1 MSNIVLTVLL
11 ALTALVELS
20 WGADTTVVVRAKSK
34 DAKFIGTSMGGAHVT
49 IRRSDDGRILAQGLT
64 QGGTGDTT
72 RLMVEPIQR
81 GRPLADASA
90 AKFEATINI
99 DAPALVTIEA
109 RAPYAQRQSLITSST
124 EIWLIPGKHVVG
136 DGVILEIP
144 GLAVDVLSPQTPED
158 VTMGDKN
165 AVIPITA
172 NVVLMCGCP
181 IEPNGLWKALEYEVA
196 ALVKRDGAP
205 VESVA
210 MAYAGKR
217 NTFEGRLEVTKKG
230 VYELIVYAY
239 HPSTGNSGVDRATIT
254 VR

>member
-1 MSNIVLTVLL
+1 MSKVVLTVLL